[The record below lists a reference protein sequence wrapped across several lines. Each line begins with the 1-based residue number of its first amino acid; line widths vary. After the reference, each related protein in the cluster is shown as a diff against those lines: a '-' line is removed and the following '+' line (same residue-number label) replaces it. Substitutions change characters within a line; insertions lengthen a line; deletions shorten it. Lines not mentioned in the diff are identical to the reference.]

1 MDLNYLPKLN
11 NADFDFADYN
21 NDGLSDVV
29 ISGEDPSDGTAV
41 SKLYVTFADYF
52 GSDYQLVETDLVL
65 QGLRESSVDWIDYDK
80 DGDLDLF
87 LTGLDNEG
95 NAKSLLYKA
104 TNTNNLNTPPAKVEN
119 VVAQGLGGNG
129 LLRVTWDKPVDDYST
144 SFRYNVRI
152 GTTPGGS
159 DILYA
164 NSITNAD
171 SEINGSTLIDVTS
184 LSSRTNRFLTVL
196 PGTYYVAVQAID
208 GGNRGGQFSDEVSV
222 TVDYAWNL
230 QRLGGIVDRRLRTA
244 ESSSIKFLDIDK
256 DGDKD
261 LIGSN
266 IGTNDFGQSALNIF
280 LFQNGIFDPLMSFPG
295 GGVSSFEVA
304 DFNKDGNEDVLI
316 AVEQNEGTRIYLALN
331 TYDQDE
337 DRAEVGDLNRQY
349 FEFRNPFVGDN
360 LIQSVYNV
368 KFAIKDLDNDGLV
381 EVIAAGESSKISS
394 EATAQVGIST
404 IQPQNEDGTIGFGD
418 FNLNYPQSIGDDD
431 QLSSLSFISYDFG
444 DVDNDSDYDFLIS
457 GYSFDGY
464 KTILYENK
472 RKLDENGAVVQPIE
486 VYFEETANNF
496 TAVKEG
502 TTQFVD
508 FDSDGKLDIIFSGQ
522 SAEGDIFR
530 AYKNTGNI
538 DNFAAVDLGLPP
550 VRNGKFK
557 FGDMFGQGRNDVVY
571 SGTVSGQGTFSRIA
585 YYDANAISYVESNY
599 DLFLDDADI
608 GMADFDGDLD
618 TDIVLTGKWNGDPT
632 SYNYHGYV
640 YMNVRGFQGDGGVT
654 NNSDSNVK
662 TSSANGVRAQS
673 SSGSSGS
680 GSSLNTRPDPP
691 TTIDVQRQ
699 RLAEDSFEVVLSWNS
714 GTDVETPDEGLTY
727 SLKIGTTE
735 GGEEILASGSNAEG
749 VRNTGSKG
757 NAENNKS
764 WKLVLPTGTY
774 YAAVQSVDA
783 SFIGSQFSGTKEFT
797 VASSYKLGDSNG
809 DDTVNILDLTSNVDY
824 ILGNTPTVFVTE
836 VADVNGDGEINVAD
850 ISGIVNIIMNDGAA
864 GVARGS
870 EYDPYN
876 WEYFSSKPVG
886 EATLIRRDGRIYLE
900 NDKPVTSL
908 QFTIDSTVEYE
919 LNKEMDNVTVVNFV
933 EDGKRTFLMYSFNNQ
948 PIDELTDVIFDYL
961 DLNDEDDFEIR
972 DMTAGTKDG
981 LILNLKY
988 SDESFFDGSENIIQI
1003 YPNPAV
1009 SNVNL
1014 LTDITKKVET
1024 IEVDVFNVLGV
1035 SVYQTKIDAIGRLND
1050 LDVSMLSSGVYTV
1063 RVRMI
1068 TGNNEEIINVHKLIK
1083 K

>member
-1 MDLNYLPKLN
+1 M
-11 NADFDFADYN
+11 
-21 NDGLSDVV
+21 
-29 ISGEDPSDGTAV
+29 
-41 SKLYVTFADYF
+41 
-52 GSDYQLVETDLVL
+52 
-65 QGLRESSVDWIDYDK
+65 
-80 DGDLDLF
+80 
-87 LTGLDNEG
+87 
-95 NAKSLLYKA
+95 
-104 TNTNNLNTPPAKVEN
+104 
-119 VVAQGLGGNG
+119 
-129 LLRVTWDKPVDDYST
+129 
-144 SFRYNVRI
+144 
-152 GTTPGGS
+152 
-159 DILYA
+159 
-164 NSITNAD
+164 
-171 SEINGSTLIDVTS
+171 
-184 LSSRTNRFLTVL
+184 
-196 PGTYYVAVQAID
+196 
-208 GGNRGGQFSDEVSV
+208 
-222 TVDYAWNL
+222 
-230 QRLGGIVDRRLRTA
+230 
-244 ESSSIKFLDIDK
+244 
-256 DGDKD
+256 
-261 LIGSN
+261 
-266 IGTNDFGQSALNIF
+266 
-280 LFQNGIFDPLMSFPG
+280 
-295 GGVSSFEVA
+295 
-304 DFNKDGNEDVLI
+304 
-316 AVEQNEGTRIYLALN
+316 
-331 TYDQDE
+331 
-337 DRAEVGDLNRQY
+337 
-349 FEFRNPFVGDN
+349 
-360 LIQSVYNV
+360 
-368 KFAIKDLDNDGLV
+368 
-381 EVIAAGESSKISS
+381 
-394 EATAQVGIST
+394 
-404 IQPQNEDGTIGFGD
+404 
-418 FNLNYPQSIGDDD
+418 
-431 QLSSLSFISYDFG
+431 
-444 DVDNDSDYDFLIS
+444 IS

-714 GTDVETPDEGLTY
+714 GTDAETPDEGLTY

-876 WEYFSSKPVG
+876 WEYFSHKPVG

-961 DLNDEDDFEIR
+961 DLNDGDDFEIR
-972 DMTAGTKDG
+972 DMTAGTKGG